1 MFGYLMHDGTE
12 WNKTEWF
19 GVELNKVIILLF
31 GYFNHGMEEKACP
44 IPLLAIKVRYWMEC
58 M

>member
-1 MFGYLMHDGTE
+1 MHDGTE